1 VLLDS
6 VCKRALPVM
15 RSDSG
20 REDAGRIWELR
31 HNVISYDAWYV
42 ALAASGDAAE
52 SNP

>member
-1 VLLDS
+1 
-6 VCKRALPVM
+6 M